1 MKKIVK
7 NLIIALF
14 TFVVLGILIN
24 GNFVKDKYVL
34 NSWNQKVPDQI
45 LLDEPSTC
53 VYVTEFNDT
62 SFDTLVIPKIIG
74 NLFKV
79 YLNGE
84 EIYSYG
90 TKTGNIWSYTY
101 VVPLKNLSSN
111 KNILKIEIFGLYD
124 AGLPRFPF
132 LTDRISALIY
142 QNFQN
147 FLRHDFYIISIG
159 ISFVAGI
166 ISFFLGYL
174 LKSKQIS
181 QSYDLFGLFL
191 ILTAIALFDYQVRTF
206 HFNEITFLIFKKV
219 FLISTYFS
227 SLFYIAALEKY
238 KLKWFR
244 TKWLIWYVV
253 FASLL
258 PVFSFDFNNYAK
270 FSTVSNMLMLIVL
283 LFVIYDVLY
292 LKMSKLYFSTFFIVF
307 SYIHIILYFLYVRSY
322 HFQGF
327 LTGYGTAF
335 LSISVILMLTDEFE
349 KMVAE
354 TNELSN
360 SRYIDPLTKACNRNI
375 LEKLDNSNVEGFFV
389 LIDLDNFKELNDRFG
404 HEKGDEILKKFSN
417 LIIENIRKEDLFIRL
432 GGDEFALIV
441 NLDDPKSF
449 VERLRKL
456 SINVINLDF
465 SYGIVKFSKFSKSYR
480 LADKLLYDMKS
491 RNKNK

>member
-34 NSWNQKVPDQI
+34 NNWNQKVPDQI
-45 LLDEPSTC
+45 LLDKPSTC
-53 VYVTEFNDT
+53 VYVTEFGDT
-62 SFDTLVIPKIIG
+62 NFDTLVIPKVIG
-74 NLFKV
+74 NLFRV

-90 TKTGNIWSYTY
+90 TKTGNIWSYAY

-132 LTDRISALIY
+132 LTDRINALRY

-174 LKSKQIS
+174 LKAKQIS
-181 QSYDLFGLFL
+181 HSYDLFGLFL

-206 HFNEITFLIFKKV
+206 HFNEITFLIFKKI
-219 FLISTYFS
+219 FLISAYFS

-238 KLKWFR
+238 KLKRFR
-244 TKWLIWYVV
+244 TKWLIWYVI
-253 FASLL
+253 FASIF
-258 PVFSFDFNNYAK
+258 PIFSFNLNDYAK
-270 FSTVSNMLMLIVL
+270 FSTVSNMLMLVVL
-283 LFVIYDVLY
+283 FYVIFDVLY
-292 LKMSKLYFSTFFIVF
+292 LKIDKLYFATFFIVF

-322 HFQGF
+322 HFQEF
-327 LTGYGTAF
+327 LTGYGSAF

-349 KMVAE
+349 KVLVE
-354 TNELSN
+354 TNEISN
-360 SRYIDPLTKACNRNI
+360 SRYIDPLTKAYNRNI
-375 LEKLDNSNVEGFFV
+375 LEKLDNSNIEGFFV
-389 LIDLDNFKELNDRFG
+389 LIDLNDFKKLNDKFG
-404 HEKGDEILKKFSN
+404 HDKGDKVLVEFSK
-417 LIIENIRKEDLFIRL
+417 LIRENIREEDLFIRL

-441 NLDDPKSF
+441 NLDDPESF

-456 SINVINLDF
+456 LIKIINLDF
-465 SYGIVKFSKFSKSYR
+465 SYGIVKFSNFSESYR